1 MLGGAEGQPRQVGSK
16 LSLKEKGGGD
26 VAHRVRPLSLKRQIR
41 WITKA
46 VAVVSLVALLVSG
59 VSLSPPVTASGS
71 ELDELQRQQQQ
82 IGEQIQDQQNAL
94 AQAESKVKE
103 LSQKLGELEQ
113 SIRSIEADLRALDR
127 EKQATEAQIQAT
139 QKQLEQAEQELEY
152 RSSVLGTR
160 LRDIYKNGQISYIEV
175 LLQSASIS
183 DFLVR
188 LDLLKRIAQQDKLMV
203 EQVKAQRQRIAEQ
216 KAQLVQQ
223 KQRIE
228 ALSARIQRQRQSL
241 ADRHQEQAQLL
252 ALSKAEKQ
260 KIARAL
266 DQLEAESRQI
276 AARIREIQSRN
287 RRNIEGSGTSGLA
300 WPVPGYFTIT
310 SNFGWRI
317 HPLLGD
323 RRFHDG
329 VDIGAPT
336 GATVVAAQDGIVIM
350 ATYYGGYG
358 NCIIIDHGGGF
369 ATMYGHLSAFL
380 VSSGQRV
387 SKGQA
392 IGRVGSTGWSTGPHL
407 HFGIRLDG
415 EPTDSLR
422 YY

>member
-1 MLGGAEGQPRQVGSK
+1 MARRVGPMSSRRQT
-16 LSLKEKGGGD
+16 
-26 VAHRVRPLSLKRQIR
+26 Q
-41 WITKA
+41 WITKV
-46 VAVVSLVALLVSG
+46 VAIVSLLALLVTG
-59 VSLSPPVTASGS
+59 VTLSPPQTANGS
-71 ELDELQRQQQQ
+71 ELDNLQERQQQ
-82 IGEQIQDQQNAL
+82 IGQQIQDQQNAL
-94 AQAESKVKE
+94 SQAEAKVKD
-103 LSQKLGELEQ
+103 LSQKLTELEQ
-113 SIRSIEADLRALDR
+113 SIRSTEADLQALDSQ
-127 EKQATEAQIQAT
+127 KQATQAQIVAT
-139 QKQLEQAEQELEY
+139 QKELDQAEQELDY
-152 RSSVLGTR
+152 RSMVLGGR

-203 EQVKAQRQRIAEQ
+203 EQVKAQRQRIADQ
-216 KAQLVQQ
+216 KAQLEGQ

-228 ALSARIQRQRQSL
+228 ALSARIQRQQQNL

-276 AARIREIQSRN
+276 AAKIREIQSRN

-300 WPVPGYFTIT
+300 WPVPGYNRIT
-310 SNFGWRI
+310 SAFGWRI
-317 HPLLGD
+317 HPILGD

-329 VDIGAPT
+329 MDIGAPKGT
-336 GATVVAAQDGIVIM
+336 TVVAAQDGIVIM

-392 IGRVGSTGWSTGPHL
+392 IGQVGSTGWSTGPHL

-415 EPTDSLR
+415 EPTNPLR